1 MCLLQLS
8 NENSILTCNGAQQVI
23 QGLAAAIGNSV
34 TDPAPQAHKAIT
46 HPFNLMNT
54 DQNILIWYHIKEIR
68 VEITHSLCPVLSTL
82 FPLLVTFQL

>member
-46 HPFNLMNT
+46 P
-54 DQNILIWYHIKEIR
+54 I
-68 VEITHSLCPVLSTL
+68 
-82 FPLLVTFQL
+82 